1 MHLTIEEVKNWL
13 RIDGDDEDA
22 IVSSLIGAATTY
34 LQDATG
40 RKNFGKQTSIAK
52 LVCQYMITHWYE
64 EREYYNPTPNAVRKP
79 IITAMITQ
87 LKYGGDEV
95 EPEQS
100 EDGLST
106 STQSR
111 ESEQK
116 NLALEKRRQGQRI
129 RGKAQRFS

>member
-1 MHLTIEEVKNWL
+1 MTMHLTTEEVKDWL

-22 IVSSLIGAATTY
+22 IVSSLIETATTY

-40 RKNFGKQTSIAK
+40 RKVFGKQTSIAK

-64 EREYYNPTPNAVRKP
+64 ERDYYNPTPNAVRKP

-87 LKYGGDEV
+87 LKYGGDDNESTQ
-95 EPEQS
+95 PEAR
-100 EDGLST
+100 LST
-106 STQSR
+106 LGQSG

-116 NLALEKRRQGQRI
+116 SGTLKKRSSGQRS
-129 RGKAQRFS
+129 RRKT

>member
-13 RIDGDDEDA
+13 RIDGDDEDM
-22 IVSSLIGAATTY
+22 IVSALIEAATTY
-34 LQDATG
+34 IQDATG
-40 RKNFGKQTSIAK
+40 RKVFGKQTSIAK

-87 LKYGGDEV
+87 LKYGGDDIE
-95 EPEQS
+95 
-100 EDGLST
+100 
-106 STQSR
+106 STQPETRIPTLGQSG

-116 NLALEKRRQGQRI
+116 SGTLKKRSSGQWSR
-129 RGKAQRFS
+129 RKT